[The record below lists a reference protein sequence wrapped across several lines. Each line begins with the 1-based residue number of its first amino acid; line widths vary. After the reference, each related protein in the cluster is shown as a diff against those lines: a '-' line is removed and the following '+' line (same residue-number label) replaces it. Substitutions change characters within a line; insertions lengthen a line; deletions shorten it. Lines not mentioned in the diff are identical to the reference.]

1 MAHIRVFKHYVHLP
15 FIVLSAMDFIAL
27 MASFYISTFF
37 LFFTNISLFSEN
49 LNAIVVS
56 AVFYTLMIQLTMIAI
71 GVYQAKIE
79 EGLSGMMLRTIM
91 GIIIAISMLS
101 FFVYVT
107 GDLLWYFTKGQLS
120 LASVLAVFILGI
132 FRSLFFMISGDNAFK
147 RTVLVIGAGRRAQN
161 LAQDLTAPFDRK
173 GFNVIGYIPM
183 GDEEVKVDKAFLINL
198 PRNILQFT
206 LDNQVDEIVVAVD
219 DRRKKLP
226 MDELL
231 DCKMEGVH
239 IIDGSSFYERESRK
253 VPLEMIQ
260 PSWMIFSDGFSS
272 SSINTYI
279 RRAFDIIAS
288 SVLLLV
294 SWPFMLLTLF
304 AIKIEEGLS
313 APLIYSQERVG
324 LNGESFFVHK
334 FRSMRTNAEKAGEA
348 IWAKENDSRV
358 TRVGEFIRKVRID
371 ELPQIFNVLKGD
383 MSFVGPR
390 PERPVFVKQ
399 LSENI
404 PYYAERHR
412 VKPGIT
418 GWAQLCFAYGA
429 SEEDSREKLQYDLYY
444 IKNQSLLLDLIVLIQ
459 TVEVV
464 LFKKGSR

>member
-1 MAHIRVFKHYVHLP
+1 
-15 FIVLSAMDFIAL
+15 MDFIAL
-27 MASFYISTFF
+27 MASFYLSTFF
-37 LFFTNISLFSEN
+37 LFFTNISLFTEN
-49 LNAIVVS
+49 LNAVATS

-120 LASVLAVFILGI
+120 LASVLAVFVLGI
-132 FRSLFFMISGDNAFK
+132 FRSLFFMTSGDDAFK
-147 RTVLVIGAGRRAQN
+147 RTVLVLGAGRRAQN

-173 GFNVIGYIPM
+173 GFNIVGYIPVP
-183 GDEEVKVDKAFLINL
+183 DEEIKVDKRFLINL
-198 PRNILQFT
+198 PGNILQYT
-206 LDNQVDEIVVAVD
+206 LDHQIDEVVVAVD

-231 DCKMEGVH
+231 DCKMEGIH
-239 IIDGSSFYERESRK
+239 IIDGPSFYERESRK

-272 SSINTYI
+272 SSINAYI
-279 RRAFDIIAS
+279 RRAFDIFAS
-288 SVLLLV
+288 LILLLV
-294 SWPFMLLTLF
+294 SWPFMLLTLA

-334 FRSMRTNAEKAGEA
+334 FRSMGVNAEKAGEA
-348 IWAKENDSRV
+348 IWAKENDNRV

>member
-1 MAHIRVFKHYVHLP
+1 VAHIRVFKHYVHLP
-15 FIVLSAMDFIAL
+15 FVVLSAMDFIAL
-27 MASFYISTFF
+27 IASFYISTFF
-37 LFFTNISLFSEN
+37 LFFTNLSLFSEN
-49 LNAIVVS
+49 INAVASS
-56 AVFYTLMIQLTMIAI
+56 AIFYTLMIQLTMIAI
-71 GVYQAKIE
+71 GVYQSKIE

-120 LASVLAVFILGI
+120 LASVLAVFVLGI
-132 FRSLFFMISGDNAFK
+132 FRSLFFMTLGDDGFK
-147 RTVLVIGAGRRAQN
+147 RTVLVLGAGKRAQN

-173 GFNVIGYIPM
+173 GFNIVGYIPM
-183 GDEEVKVDKAFLINL
+183 ADEEIKVDQTFLINL
-198 PRNILQFT
+198 PGNLLQYT
-206 LDNQVDEIVVAVD
+206 LDHQVDEIVVAVD

-231 DCKMEGVH
+231 DCKMEGIN
-239 IIDGSSFYERESRK
+239 IIDGPSFYERESRK

-279 RRAFDIIAS
+279 RRAFDILAS
-288 SVLLLV
+288 SVLLAV
-294 SWPFMLLTLF
+294 SWPFMLFTLI

-334 FRSMRTNAEKAGEA
+334 FRSMGVNAEKAGEA
-348 IWAKENDSRV
+348 VWAKENDSRV
-358 TRVGEFIRKVRID
+358 TKVGEFIRKVRID

-399 LSENI
+399 LTENI

>member
-1 MAHIRVFKHYVHLP
+1 
-15 FIVLSAMDFIAL
+15 
-27 MASFYISTFF
+27 
-37 LFFTNISLFSEN
+37 
-49 LNAIVVS
+49 
-56 AVFYTLMIQLTMIAI
+56 MIAI
-71 GVYQAKIE
+71 GVYQSKIE

-120 LASVLAVFILGI
+120 LASVLAVFVLGI
-132 FRSLFFMISGDNAFK
+132 FRSLFFMTLGDDGFK
-147 RTVLVIGAGRRAQN
+147 RTVLVLGAGKRAQN

-173 GFNVIGYIPM
+173 GFNIVGYIPM
-183 GDEEVKVDKAFLINL
+183 ADEEIKVDQTFLINL
-198 PRNILQFT
+198 PGNLLQYT
-206 LDNQVDEIVVAVD
+206 LDHQVDEIVVAVD

-231 DCKMEGVH
+231 DCKMEGIN
-239 IIDGSSFYERESRK
+239 IIDGPSFYERESRK

-279 RRAFDIIAS
+279 RRAFDILAS
-288 SVLLLV
+288 SVLLAV
-294 SWPFMLLTLF
+294 SWPFMLFTLV

-334 FRSMRTNAEKAGEA
+334 FRSMGVNAEKAGEA
-348 IWAKENDSRV
+348 VWAKENDSRV
-358 TRVGEFIRKVRID
+358 TKVGEFIRKVRID

-399 LSENI
+399 LTENI

>member
-1 MAHIRVFKHYVHLP
+1 VAHIRVFKHYVHLP

>member
-1 MAHIRVFKHYVHLP
+1 M
-15 FIVLSAMDFIAL
+15 
-27 MASFYISTFF
+27 
-37 LFFTNISLFSEN
+37 
-49 LNAIVVS
+49 S
-56 AVFYTLMIQLTMIAI
+56 AVFYTLMVQLTMIAI

-91 GIIIAISMLS
+91 GVIIAISMLS

-120 LASVLAVFILGI
+120 LTSVLAVFVLGI
-132 FRSLFFMISGDNAFK
+132 FRSLFFMTLGDDAFK
-147 RTVLVIGAGRRAQN
+147 RSVLVLGAGHRAQN

-173 GFNVIGYIPM
+173 GFNVVGYIPM
-183 GDEEVKVDKAFLINL
+183 SDEDIKVDEALLINL
-198 PRNILQFT
+198 PGNLLRYALEHK
-206 LDNQVDEIVVAVD
+206 VDEIVVAVN

-226 MDELL
+226 MNELL
-231 DCKMEGVH
+231 DCKMEGIN
-239 IIDGSSFYERESRK
+239 IIDGPSFYERESRK
-253 VPLEMIQ
+253 VPLEMIE

-272 SSINTYI
+272 SSINDYV
-279 RRAFDIIAS
+279 RRAFDLFAS
-288 SVLLLV
+288 LILLLV
-294 SWPFMLLTLF
+294 SWPFMLLTF
-304 AIKIEEGLS
+304 IAIKIEEGLS

-348 IWAKENDSRV
+348 IWAKENDTRV

-399 LSENI
+399 LTENI

-444 IKNQSLLLDLIVLIQ
+444 IKNKSLLLDLIVLIQ

>member
-1 MAHIRVFKHYVHLP
+1 
-15 FIVLSAMDFIAL
+15 
-27 MASFYISTFF
+27 
-37 LFFTNISLFSEN
+37 
-49 LNAIVVS
+49 
-56 AVFYTLMIQLTMIAI
+56 
-71 GVYQAKIE
+71 
-79 EGLSGMMLRTIM
+79 
-91 GIIIAISMLS
+91 
-101 FFVYVT
+101 
-107 GDLLWYFTKGQLS
+107 
-120 LASVLAVFILGI
+120 
-132 FRSLFFMISGDNAFK
+132 
-147 RTVLVIGAGRRAQN
+147 
-161 LAQDLTAPFDRK
+161 
-173 GFNVIGYIPM
+173 
-183 GDEEVKVDKAFLINL
+183 
-198 PRNILQFT
+198 
-206 LDNQVDEIVVAVD
+206 VVAVD

-231 DCKMEGVH
+231 DCKMEGIH
-239 IIDGSSFYERESRK
+239 IIDGPSFYERESRK

-272 SSINTYI
+272 SSINAYI
-279 RRAFDIIAS
+279 RRAFDIFAS
-288 SVLLLV
+288 LILLLV
-294 SWPFMLLTLF
+294 SWPFMLLTLA

-334 FRSMRTNAEKAGEA
+334 FRSMGVNAEKAGEA
-348 IWAKENDSRV
+348 IWAKENDNRV